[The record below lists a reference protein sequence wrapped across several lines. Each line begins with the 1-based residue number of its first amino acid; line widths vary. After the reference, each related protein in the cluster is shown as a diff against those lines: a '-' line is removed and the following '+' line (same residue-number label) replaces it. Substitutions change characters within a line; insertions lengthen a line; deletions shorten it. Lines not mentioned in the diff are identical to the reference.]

1 MGRQNGVDRGEN
13 GNKSVNMC
21 DTEGAGKSPYES
33 SSI

>member
-13 GNKSVNMC
+13 GNKCENMC